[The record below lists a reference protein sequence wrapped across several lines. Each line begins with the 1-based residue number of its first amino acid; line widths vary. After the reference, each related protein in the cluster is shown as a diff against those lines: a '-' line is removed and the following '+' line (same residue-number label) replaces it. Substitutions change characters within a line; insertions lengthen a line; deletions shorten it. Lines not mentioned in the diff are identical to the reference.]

1 MKRIAISLILIFSL
15 VIPTASPVNASEKCL
30 ASFADSEWANGTP
43 TGVKSLLGFD
53 LVEKITKTPESSLNF
68 LIQSFYLYGEHTE
81 IIKYNYVGKNCSTR
95 DVIVS
100 KLVNEQSL
108 KFGYQTIDEFIT
120 KRASNFLTQENSTKY
135 FSNIKAYF
143 ANKTFDLKT
152 RQILPQEENLGS
164 TRGIQRYLISE
175 NNKFQNNLVWP
186 QYAFIYFPNKC
197 AYWNTYDENGNETRE
212 KIYSGGVGGYHPA
225 GGIIKFESTGNC
237 VAELRQAG
245 GVYSVAE
252 KIVDVKYVVAN
263 ASSITTVTCKKG
275 KTTKKVKG
283 TNPKCPTGYKQA

>member
-1 MKRIAISLILIFSL
+1 MKRIAISFALIVSL
-15 VIPTASPVNASEKCL
+15 VIPTALPVNAIEKCL
-30 ASFADSEWANGTP
+30 ANFADSEWANGTP

-53 LVEKITKTPESSLNF
+53 LVEKITKTPDSSLNF

-108 KFGYQTIDEFIT
+108 KFGYQTIDEFINKT
-120 KRASNFLTQENSTKY
+120 APNFLSQEDSRKYYLNIKDY
-135 FSNIKAYF
+135 FSNKSF
-143 ANKTFDLKT
+143 NLKT
-152 RQILPQEENLGS
+152 KQILIQEENLGS
-164 TRGIQRYLISE
+164 IRGIQRLLMNEIS
-175 NNKFQNNLVWP
+175 KFQNNVVWP

-197 AYWNTYDENGNETRE
+197 AYWNTYDDNGNETRE
-212 KIYSGGVGGYHPA
+212 KIYSGGVGRTITGA
-225 GGIIKFESTGNC
+225 IIKFEATGNC

-245 GVYSVAE
+245 GVFSVAE
-252 KIVDVKYVVAN
+252 KIADIRYVVAS
-263 ASSITTVTCKKG
+263 APSTTSITCKKG

-283 TNPKCPTGYKQA
+283 TNPKCPTGYKLA